1 VVKKRFLTPKL
12 KKREGNFMFD
22 ISKYVNKQPPKNRYK
37 IQLDRLVK
45 KGINIERFKKVVSKG
60 MKNITEVKRSFCIY
74 GDPQSGKT
82 EMMIVLTAKL
92 LDAGHKVVIMLIN
105 DNVDLLRQNLK
116 RFSESGLDPS
126 PKNFSEIIDPNVN
139 IGKQEWIIFCKK
151 NSKDLQKLI
160 DKIKNIDEKV
170 IIDDEGDYA
179 TPNSKVNKE
188 KQTKINQL
196 VEQLL
201 GNGIYIG
208 VTATPARLDLNNTFN
223 NSSSHWIRF
232 ETHDKYHG
240 QKTFFPINGHLKY
253 RLNTLPNECDDPKYL
268 KEALLR
274 FFINASYLNI
284 KTGEN
289 YCMLVHTSGK
299 MVDHSED
306 YKQIIHILN
315 ILSDKSPREDFEKL
329 VKKIFDIANT
339 HFNPEKSDDI
349 IKYILANIK
358 RNKVVVMNSDKDKK
372 NYDFTQATNPVSLFT
387 IAIGGNIVSRGVTFE
402 NLLSMFFTRDVKH
415 KIQQD
420 TYIQRARMFG
430 NRGDYLKYF
439 ELTIPENLYLDW
451 HRCFIF
457 HELSLQSAISGN
469 TPIWIEDKRVRSVS
483 SSSIDKTTVKM
494 DSGEIGFA
502 IFDYSEII
510 KNILTSSNNS
520 FMILDSLNELLGNDY
535 LPKFLL
541 EFIEEFS
548 YDGINSLAVHKSTDI
563 SNRGEDVNKD
573 TIERPK
579 GFIGNSELEKGKYP
593 HATHHIKIFFN
604 SKNKARVFYRCI
616 INIKFLKN
624 LKKC

>member
-1 VVKKRFLTPKL
+1 VVKKCSLAPKL

-22 ISKYVNKQPPKNRYK
+22 ISKYIKEQSPKNRYK
-37 IQLDRLVK
+37 NQLDRLTR
-45 KGINIERFKKVVSKG
+45 KGIDIKRFQKVIDKG
-60 MKNITEVKRSFCIY
+60 IKNLTEGIRSFCIY

-92 LDAGHKVVIMLIN
+92 LDEGHKVVVMLIN

-126 PKNFSEIIDPNVN
+126 PKNFTEIIDPNVH
-139 IGKQEWIIFCKK
+139 IGNQEWVIFCKK

-188 KQTKINQL
+188 NQTKINQL

-201 GNGIYIG
+201 DNGIYIG

-223 NSSSHWIRF
+223 NYSSHWIRF

-240 QKTFFPINGHLKY
+240 QNTFFPINDHSKY
-253 RLNTLPNECDDPKYL
+253 RLKFLPNEYDDPKYL

-274 FFINASYLNI
+274 FFINAAYLNI

-306 YKQIIHILN
+306 YKQIIHIFN
-315 ILSDKSPREDFEKL
+315 VLSNQSPGEDFEKL
-329 VKKIFDIANT
+329 VKKIFDIANEY
-339 HFNPEKSDDI
+339 FNPEKRDKI

-358 RNKVVVMNSDKDKK
+358 RNKVVVMNSDRDKK

-430 NRGDYLKYF
+430 NRGDYLEYF

-457 HELSLQSAISGN
+457 HELSLQSVISGS

-494 DSGEIGFA
+494 DRGEMGFA
-502 IFDYSEII
+502 IFDYSEEIE
-510 KNILTSSNNS
+510 NILASLDNS
-520 FMILDSLNELLGNDY
+520 FEILNNLNELLSDDC

-541 EFIEEFS
+541 EFIKEYS
-548 YDGINSLAVHKSTDI
+548 YDGINSLAVHQSTDI

-616 INIKFLKN
+616 NNIKFLKN
-624 LKKC
+624 LRMC

>member
-1 VVKKRFLTPKL
+1 
-12 KKREGNFMFD
+12 MFD
-22 ISKYVNKQPPKNRYK
+22 ISKYINEQNPKNRYK
-37 IQLDRLVK
+37 NQLDRLLR
-45 KGINIERFKKVVSKG
+45 KGIEIKRFQEVVDKG
-60 MKNITEVKRSFCIY
+60 MKNIKEDIRSFCIY

-82 EMMIVLTAKL
+82 EMMIALTAKL
-92 LDAGHKVVIMLIN
+92 LDAGHKMVIVLIN
-105 DNVDLLRQNLK
+105 DNVDLLSQNLK
-116 RFSESGLDPS
+116 RFTASGLDPS
-126 PKNFSEIIDPNVN
+126 PKNFTEITDPEVH
-139 IGKQEWIIFCKK
+139 IGHQEWVIFCKK
-151 NSKDLQKLI
+151 NTKNLQKLI
-160 DKIKNIDEKV
+160 EKIGNIDKKV

-201 GNGIYIG
+201 GKGIYIG

-232 ETHDKYHG
+232 KKHEKYNG
-240 QKTFFPINGHLKY
+240 QETFFPINEHLKY
-253 RLNTLPNECDDPKYL
+253 SLNTLPNEYDDPKYL
-268 KEALLR
+268 REALLR
-274 FFINASYLNI
+274 FFINAAYLNM
-284 KTGEN
+284 KTNEN

-299 MVDHSED
+299 KVDHTQD
-306 YKQIIHILN
+306 YKQIVHVLN
-315 ILSDKSPREDFEKL
+315 VLSDGSHGKDFEKI
-329 VKKIFDIANT
+329 VEKIYNITNR
-339 HFNPEKSDDI
+339 NYNKEKRDEI
-349 IKYILANIK
+349 INFILANIK
-358 RNKVVVMNSDKDKK
+358 RNKVVVMNSGRDTK

-415 KIQQD
+415 KMQQD

-483 SSSIDKTTVKM
+483 ASSIDKTTVKM
-494 DSGEIGFA
+494 DSGEMGFA

-510 KNILTSSNNS
+510 ENILTSSNNS
-520 FMILDSLNELLGNDY
+520 FTILDSLNELLGNDC

-541 EFIEEFS
+541 EFIKEFS
-548 YDGINSLAVHKSTDI
+548 YDGINSLAVHQSTDI

-573 TIERPK
+573 TIGRPK